1 LSDSG
6 TAPVGAVLCEFLRGE
21 ATAVRP
27 VALSTGELSAGE
39 LSAEELGEAATLG
52 PFADRMQRG
61 DPALI

>member
-1 LSDSG
+1 
-6 TAPVGAVLCEFLRGE
+6 
-21 ATAVRP
+21 VRP
-27 VALSTGELSAGE
+27 VALSTGELSAGELSAEE

>member
-1 LSDSG
+1 
-6 TAPVGAVLCEFLRGE
+6 VLCEFLRGE
-21 ATAVRP
+21 ATALRP
-27 VALSTGELSAGE
+27 VALSTEELSAGE

>member
-1 LSDSG
+1 M
-6 TAPVGAVLCEFLRGE
+6 LCDFLRGE
-21 ATAVRP
+21 ATTSRP
-27 VALSTGELSAGE
+27 LTLSSGESDAGE